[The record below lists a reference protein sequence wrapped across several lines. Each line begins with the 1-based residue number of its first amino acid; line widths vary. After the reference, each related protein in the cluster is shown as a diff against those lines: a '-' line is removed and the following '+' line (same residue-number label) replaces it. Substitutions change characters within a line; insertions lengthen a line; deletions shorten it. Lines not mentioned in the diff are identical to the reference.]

1 MMRLLLWL
9 WLLLPATSG
18 AETPVTLK
26 ALGDLWFDQEQSA
39 PASVI
44 ALNAPVISSEL
55 NARVISVHVESG
67 DQVKAGDPLVQ
78 LDCRLSRANL
88 LAAEAG
94 LRQFE
99 AQYGFALHQV
109 RRADDL
115 SKNRNIS
122 EQDVEQRE
130 SEEQRLAAQIDAQK
144 AAIRQAEIAVGNC
157 QVNAP
162 FDGLVTQRMA
172 ETGML
177 AAIGTPL
184 LRLVQSAPLEV
195 SASLNP
201 AETAMVA
208 QSDGLH
214 FESDGKRYPV
224 VLRTIVPY
232 IDETTR
238 TREARLRFRDAS
250 PIPGAAGRLVWLVSS
265 KSIPAE
271 YLLRRN
277 GRLGIFSYDGGTAR
291 FVPAENALEGQPAI
305 VDLPPATLIIDQ
317 GRESINDGD
326 LVKDARKPSAAAAGL
341 QPAAGPDSSR

>member
-1 MMRLLLWL
+1 LLWL
-9 WLLLPATSG
+9 MLLLPATSW
-18 AETPVTLK
+18 AATPVTLK

-55 NARVISVHVESG
+55 NARVVRLHVESG
-67 DQVKAGDPLVQ
+67 DQVQTGDPLVQ

-94 LRQFE
+94 LRQFA
-99 AQYGFALHQV
+99 AQYNFARHQV

-115 SKNRNIS
+115 IKKRNIS
-122 EQDVEQRE
+122 EQEVEQRE

-162 FDGLVTQRMA
+162 FDGVVTQRMA

-177 AAIGTPL
+177 AAVGTPL

-201 AETAMVA
+201 AEAVMVA
-208 QSDGLH
+208 QSDSLH
-214 FESDGKRYPV
+214 FESDGKGYPV
-224 VLRTIVPY
+224 ALRTIVPY

-277 GRLGIFSYDGGTAR
+277 GRLGIFSYDDGKAR
-291 FVPAENALEGQPAI
+291 FLPAENALEGQPAI
-305 VDLPPATLIIDQ
+305 VDLPPGTLVIDQ
-317 GRESINDGD
+317 GRESVNDGD
-326 LVKDARKPSAAAAGL
+326 PVQDARKASEAAAGL
-341 QPAAGPDSSR
+341 QPAPAPDSGR

>member
-1 MMRLLLWL
+1 MIRALLWL
-9 WLLLPATSG
+9 MLLLPATSG
-18 AETPVTLK
+18 AATPVTLK

-55 NARVISVHVESG
+55 NARVVRVHVESG

-99 AQYGFALHQV
+99 AQYSFARRQV

-115 SKNRNIS
+115 IKKRNIS
-122 EQDVEQRE
+122 EQEVEQRE

-162 FDGLVTQRMA
+162 FDGVVTQRMA

-177 AAIGTPL
+177 AAVGTPL

-201 AETAMVA
+201 AEATVVV
-208 QSDGLH
+208 QSDSLH

-224 VLRTIVPY
+224 ALRTIVPY

-238 TREARLRFRDAS
+238 TREARLRFRNAA

-277 GRLGIFSYDGGTAR
+277 GRLGIFSYDEGKAR
-291 FVPAENALEGQPAI
+291 FMPAENALEGQPAI
-305 VDLPPATLIIDQ
+305 VDLPPGTLVIDQ

-326 LVKDARKPSAAAAGL
+326 LVKDARQASEAAAGL
-341 QPAAGPDSSR
+341 QPVPASDSDR